1 MPLRANVAQIYY
13 ISTSRP
19 SRVRHSSIL
28 ASETPRNC
36 PRSEPDN
43 FGCVM
48 PGSSGCDALVRFLL
62 EAMRQIDSMLNR
74 TYKPSAFRQA
84 NSESDDCSRHEP
96 EGQFSPNR
104 LFTFVGQGILHDS
117 APLSITRFACIK
129 FTPCFSNASNCSIG
143 SGLLNRY
150 PW

>member
-1 MPLRANVAQIYY
+1 MPLRARTWRRFTT

-36 PRSEPDN
+36 PHSEPDN

-62 EAMRQIDSMLNR
+62 EAMQQLNR
-74 TYKPSAFRQA
+74 TYKPSAFRLA
-84 NSESDDCSRHEP
+84 NSESEDCSQHEP
-96 EGQFSPNR
+96 QGRFSPNR

-117 APLSITRFACIK
+117 ASIDHAVRVHQIHPL
-129 FTPCFSNASNCSIG
+129 
-143 SGLLNRY
+143 LQ
-150 PW
+150 